1 MKKEHQIKESIPL
14 LPLRDMVVFPYMV
27 MPLLVG
33 REKSINA
40 VEEANKKDKTILL
53 CAQRSVKVE
62 DPSVDDIYQVG
73 TVGQIIQ
80 SLKLPDGSYK
90 LLVEG
95 LFRAKIKKPLP
106 NKEYLNVE
114 IENVSS
120 EIEKTIEVEAMMRSL
135 VNQFEEYVKLNQRV
149 PTEAY
154 ATIANI
160 ADADQVADQIASYLT
175 LRVSERQAI
184 LEVIDP
190 LERIKRLTEVLNSEI
205 GILQIEKKISSN
217 VRKQIEKAQKEYFL
231 QEQLKAI
238 EKELGQ
244 KDDPKNELDDLKEK
258 IKQAKMPKE
267 AQEVVLREVEKLSR
281 MYPSSPEATVSRN
294 YIDWLVAL
302 PWSVKTDDNL
312 DINNAE
318 KILNEDHYGLEKPK
332 ERILEYLAVRKL
344 VKSMKGQ
351 ILCFVGPPGV
361 GKTSLAKSV
370 ARALGRNFI
379 RISLGGMRDE
389 AEIRG
394 HRRTYIGSLPGRIIQ
409 SIRKAK
415 SRNPVFL
422 LDEVDKMSMDFR
434 GDPAAALLEVLDP
447 EQNSTFSDHYL
458 EVEFDLSDVMFI
470 TTANFQDNIP
480 LPLQDRMEII
490 RLPGYTEYEKLKIA
504 RGFLIPKQLKAN
516 GLKEEDIK
524 FTQEAIL
531 RIIRRYTR
539 EAGVRNLER
548 EIARV
553 YRRIAKEVVT
563 KEKDLKIRLTGVR
576 VEKYLGPVQFTE
588 PKKEEKSEVGVATG
602 LAWTEA
608 GGDIISI
615 ESTLM
620 KGKGKLTL
628 TGKLGEV
635 MQESAQAALSYIR
648 SRAREFGIDDDFYR
662 KMDIHIHIPEG
673 AIPKDGPSAGITM
686 ATALISSL
694 TKRPVKKDVA
704 MTGEITLRGK
714 VLPIGGLKSKI
725 LAAHMVGIK
734 TVIMPKENEKDLVE
748 IPKNILKDIKIIPVE
763 NMDQV
768 LEISLEKKRA
778 KTAESSQ
785 NTNLKRMFRP
795 TIYQRLPIQT

>member
-1 MKKEHQIKESIPL
+1 MKKENQPKDSLPL
-14 LPLRDMVVFPYMV
+14 LPLRDMVVFPFMTV
-27 MPLLVG
+27 PLVVG
-33 REKSINA
+33 REKSIAA
-40 VEEANKKDKTILL
+40 VEESLSKDKTILL
-53 CAQRSVKVE
+53 CAQKSVKVE
-62 DPSVDDIYQVG
+62 EPSSDDIYAIG
-73 TVGQIIQ
+73 TVGQIVQ
-80 SLKLPDGSYK
+80 SVKLPDGSYK

-95 LFRAKIKKPLP
+95 LYRAKVVKLSPAKG
-106 NKEYLNVE
+106 YLNAGIEE
-114 IENVSS
+114 IPSAA
-120 EIEKTIEVEAMMRSL
+120 EKTMEVEALVRSL

-160 ADADQVADQIASYLT
+160 ADPDQLADTAASYLT
-175 LRVSERQAI
+175 MRVAEKQAI
-184 LEVIDP
+184 LEILNPVD
-190 LERIKRLTEVLNSEI
+190 RIKKLTEVLNSEI

-244 KDDPKNELDDLKEK
+244 KDDYKNELDELKDK
-258 IKQAKMPKE
+258 VKQAKMPKE
-267 AQEVVLREVEKLSR
+267 AQETALREVEKLSR

-294 YIDWLVAL
+294 YIDWLVAI
-302 PWSVKTDDNL
+302 PWSARTEDNL
-312 DINNAE
+312 DIKNAE
-318 KILNEDHYGLEKPK
+318 KILAEDHYGLEKPK

-370 ARALGRNFI
+370 ARALGRNFV
-379 RISLGGMRDE
+379 RVSLGGVRDE

-415 SRNPVFL
+415 SKNPVFL
-422 LDEVDKMSMDFR
+422 LDEVDKMSTDFR
-434 GDPAAALLEVLDP
+434 GDPASALLEVLDP

-480 LPLQDRMEII
+480 IPLQDRMEII
-490 RLPGYTEYEKLKIA
+490 KIPGYTEYEKVKIA
-504 RGFLIPKQLKAN
+504 QGFLIPKQVKAN
-516 GLKEEDIK
+516 GLKAEDIK
-524 FTQEAIL
+524 FTPDGIL
-531 RIIRRYTR
+531 RMIRRYTR

-553 YRRIAKEVVT
+553 CRRIAKEVVK
-563 KEKDLKIRLTGVR
+563 KEKDLKIRLTPNR
-576 VEKYLGPVQFTE
+576 IEKYLGPVQFTE
-588 PKKEEKSEVGVATG
+588 PKKEEKNEVGVATG

-635 MQESAQAALSYIR
+635 MQESAQAGLSYIR
-648 SRAREFGIDDDFYR
+648 SRARELGISDDFYK

-694 TKRPVKKDVA
+694 TRCPVKKDVA

-714 VLPIGGLKSKI
+714 VLPIGGLKSKM

-734 TVIMPKENEKDLVE
+734 TVIIPKENEKDLIE
-748 IPKNILKDIKIIPVE
+748 IPKNILKDLKVIPVE

-768 LEISLEKKRA
+768 LEIALDKKCRKA
-778 KTAESSQ
+778 AV
-785 NTNLKRMFRP
+785 
-795 TIYQRLPIQT
+795 YQHLSIQT

>member
-1 MKKEHQIKESIPL
+1 
-14 LPLRDMVVFPYMV
+14 MVVFPFMTV
-27 MPLLVG
+27 PLVVG
-33 REKSINA
+33 REKSIAA
-40 VEEANKKDKTILL
+40 VEESLTKDKTILL
-53 CAQRSVKVE
+53 CAQKSVKVE
-62 DPSVDDIYQVG
+62 EPSADDIYPIG

-80 SLKLPDGSYK
+80 SVKLPDGSYK

-95 LFRAKIKKPLP
+95 LYRARVIKLYALKG
-106 NKEYLNVE
+106 YLNAD
-114 IENVSS
+114 IENVPVPA
-120 EIEKTIEVEAMMRSL
+120 EKTIEVEAMVRSM

-160 ADADQVADQIASYLT
+160 ADPDQMADTAASYLT
-175 LRVSERQAI
+175 MRVAEKQAI
-184 LEVIDP
+184 LEILDP
-190 LERIKRLTEVLNSEI
+190 VDRIKKLTEVLNSEI

-244 KDDPKNELDDLKEK
+244 KDDYKNELDELKDK
-258 IKQAKMPKE
+258 VKQAKMPKD
-267 AQEVVLREVEKLSR
+267 AQEVAMREVEKLSR

-294 YIDWLVAL
+294 YIDWLVAI
-302 PWSVKTDDNL
+302 PWSARTEDNL
-312 DINNAE
+312 DIKNAE
-318 KILNEDHYGLEKPK
+318 KILAEDHYGLEKPK

-370 ARALGRNFI
+370 ARALGRNFV
-379 RISLGGMRDE
+379 RVSLGGVRDE

-394 HRRTYIGSLPGRIIQ
+394 HRRTYIGSLPGRVIQ

-415 SRNPVFL
+415 SKNPVFL
-422 LDEVDKMSMDFR
+422 LDEVDKMSTDFR
-434 GDPAAALLEVLDP
+434 GDPASALLEVLDP

-480 LPLQDRMEII
+480 FPLQDRMEMIKI
-490 RLPGYTEYEKLKIA
+490 PGYTEYEKAKIA
-504 RGFLIPKQLKAN
+504 QGFLIPKQIKAN
-516 GLKEEDIK
+516 GLKVEDIK
-524 FTQEAIL
+524 FTQDGIL
-531 RIIRRYTR
+531 KMIRRYTR

-553 YRRIAKEVVT
+553 CRRIAKEVVE
-563 KEKDLKIRLTGVR
+563 KERDLKIRLTGSR
-576 VEKYLGPVQFTE
+576 IEKYLGPMQFTE
-588 PKKEEKSEVGVATG
+588 PKKEEKNEVGVATG

-635 MQESAQAALSYIR
+635 MRESAQAGFSYIR
-648 SRAREFGIDDDFYR
+648 SRAKELGISDDFYR
-662 KMDIHIHIPEG
+662 KTDIHIHIPEG

-686 ATALISSL
+686 ATALVSSL
-694 TKRPVKKDVA
+694 TKTPVKKDVA
-704 MTGEITLRGK
+704 MTGEITLRGR

-734 TVIMPKENEKDLVE
+734 TVIIPKDNEKDLIE
-748 IPKNILKDIKIIPVE
+748 IPKNILKDLKVVTVE

-768 LEISLEKKRA
+768 LDIALEKKRGRA
-778 KTAESSQ
+778 PKAAP
-785 NTNLKRMFRP
+785 KKIFRP

>member
-1 MKKEHQIKESIPL
+1 MRSKENQAGNSLPL
-14 LPLRDMVVFPYMV
+14 LPLRDLVVFPHMV
-27 MPLLVG
+27 VPLLVG
-33 REKSINA
+33 RQKSIRA
-40 VEEANKKDKTILL
+40 LEEADKKDKAILL
-53 CAQRSVKVE
+53 CAQRAVKVE
-62 DPSVDDIYQVG
+62 EPNPDDIYNVG
-73 TVGQIIQ
+73 TVAQIIQ

-95 LFRAKIKKPLP
+95 LYRVRIKRFLP
-106 NKEYLNVE
+106 NKEFLRVEVEYISADVERTVE
-114 IENVSS
+114 IE
-120 EIEKTIEVEAMMRSL
+120 ALMRSL
-135 VNQFEEYVKLNQRV
+135 INQFEEYAKLNPRV
-149 PTEAY
+149 PTDAF

-160 ADADQVADQIASYLT
+160 DNPDQIADTVASYLT
-175 LRVSERQAI
+175 LRVSERQSI
-184 LEVIDP
+184 LEIVNPID
-190 LERIKRLTEVLNSEI
+190 RIKRLTEVLNSEI
-205 GILQIEKKISSN
+205 GILQVEKKIASS

-244 KDDPKNELDDLKEK
+244 KDEHKSEIDELKDK
-258 IKQAKMPKE
+258 IKQAKMAKE
-267 AQEVVLREVEKLSR
+267 AQEVALRELEKLAR

-294 YIDWLVAL
+294 YIDWLIAL
-302 PWSVKTDDNL
+302 PWSVKTEDKL
-312 DINNAE
+312 DIKNAE
-318 KILNEDHYGLEKPK
+318 RILNEDHYGLGKPK

-361 GKTSLAKSV
+361 GKTSLAKSI
-370 ARALGRNFI
+370 ARALGRHFV
-379 RISLGGMRDE
+379 RVSLGGVRDE

-415 SRNPVFL
+415 SKNPVFL
-422 LDEVDKMSMDFR
+422 MDEVDKMAMDFR

-490 RLPGYTEYEKLKIA
+490 KLPGYTEYEKLKIA
-504 RGFLIPKQLKAN
+504 CGFLIPKQIKAN
-516 GLKEEDIK
+516 GLKDERISFSD
-524 FTQEAIL
+524 EAIL
-531 RIIRRYTR
+531 KIIRRYTR

-548 EIARV
+548 EIARAC
-553 YRRIAKEVVT
+553 RRIAKEVV
-563 KEKDLKIRLTGVR
+563 EKGKDFKLRLTAANIQR
-576 VEKYLGPVQFTE
+576 YLGPLQFNE
-588 PKKEEKSEVGVATG
+588 PKIEEENEIGVATG

-608 GGDIISI
+608 GGDIIAI

-635 MQESAQAALSYIR
+635 MQESAQAALSFIR
-648 SRAREFGIDDDFYR
+648 SRAAELGINDDFY
-662 KMDIHIHIPEG
+662 KKVDIHIHVPEG
-673 AIPKDGPSAGITM
+673 AIPKDGPSAGIAI

-694 TKRPVKKDVA
+694 TKSPVKKDVA

-725 LAAHMVGIK
+725 LAAHRVGIK
-734 TVIMPKENEKDLVE
+734 TVIIPKENEKDLTE
-748 IPKNILKDIKIIPVE
+748 IPKNILREIKIVMVE
-763 NMDQV
+763 NMDKV
-768 LEISLEKKRA
+768 LDIALEKMSKM
-778 KTAESSQ
+778 KS
-785 NTNLKRMFRP
+785 NLERKKAYKP
-795 TIYQRLPIQT
+795 TSYSRIPIQS

>member
-1 MKKEHQIKESIPL
+1 
-14 LPLRDMVVFPYMV
+14 MVVFPFMTV
-27 MPLLVG
+27 PLVVG
-33 REKSINA
+33 REKSIAA
-40 VEEANKKDKTILL
+40 VEESLSKDKTILL
-53 CAQRSVKVE
+53 CAQKSVKVE
-62 DPSVDDIYQVG
+62 EPSADDIYSIG

-80 SLKLPDGSYK
+80 SVKLPDGSYK

-95 LFRAKIKKPLP
+95 LYRARVIKLYAL
-106 NKEYLNVE
+106 EGYLNAD
-114 IENVSS
+114 IENVPVPA
-120 EIEKTIEVEAMMRSL
+120 EKTIEVEAMVRSM

-160 ADADQVADQIASYLT
+160 ADPDQMADTAASYLT
-175 LRVSERQAI
+175 MRVAEKQAI
-184 LEVIDP
+184 LEILDP
-190 LERIKRLTEVLNSEI
+190 VDRIKKLTEVLNSEI

-244 KDDPKNELDDLKEK
+244 KDDYKNELDELKDK
-258 IKQAKMPKE
+258 VKQAKMPKD
-267 AQEVVLREVEKLSR
+267 AQEVAMREVEKLSR

-294 YIDWLVAL
+294 YIDWLVAI
-302 PWSVKTDDNL
+302 PWSVKTEDNL
-312 DINNAE
+312 DIKNAE
-318 KILNEDHYGLEKPK
+318 KILAEDHYGLDKPK

-370 ARALGRNFI
+370 ARTLGRNFV
-379 RISLGGMRDE
+379 RVSLGGVRDE

-394 HRRTYIGSLPGRIIQ
+394 HRRTYIGSMPGRIIQ

-415 SRNPVFL
+415 SKNPVFL
-422 LDEVDKMSMDFR
+422 LDEVDKMSTDFR
-434 GDPAAALLEVLDP
+434 GDPASALLEVLDP

-458 EVEFDLSDVMFI
+458 EVDFDLSDVMFI

-480 LPLQDRMEII
+480 FPLQDRMEMIKI
-490 RLPGYTEYEKLKIA
+490 PGYTEYEKVKIA
-504 RGFLIPKQLKAN
+504 QGFLVPKQIKAN
-516 GLKEEDIK
+516 GLKIEDIK
-524 FTQEAIL
+524 FTPDGIL
-531 RIIRRYTR
+531 RMIRRYTR

-553 YRRIAKEVVT
+553 CRRIAKEVVK
-563 KEKDLKIRLTGVR
+563 KEKDLKIRLTGSR
-576 VEKYLGPVQFTE
+576 IEKYLGPMQFTE
-588 PKKEEKSEVGVATG
+588 PKKEEKNEVGVATG

-635 MQESAQAALSYIR
+635 MRESAQAGFSYIR
-648 SRAREFGIDDDFYR
+648 SRAKELGISDDFYR
-662 KMDIHIHIPEG
+662 KTDIHIHIPEG

-686 ATALISSL
+686 ATALVSSL
-694 TKRPVKKDVA
+694 TKTPVKKDVA

-734 TVIMPKENEKDLVE
+734 TVIIPKDNEKDLIE
-748 IPKNILKDIKIIPVE
+748 IPKNILKDLKVVTVE

-768 LEISLEKKRA
+768 LDIALEKKRSRA
-778 KTAESSQ
+778 PKAAP
-785 NTNLKRMFRP
+785 KKIFRP

>member
-1 MKKEHQIKESIPL
+1 MQKKEQSQKDYLPL
-14 LPLRDMVVFPYMV
+14 LPLRDMVIFPYMV

-33 REKSINA
+33 RQKSIA
-40 VEEANKKDKTILL
+40 ALEEADAKDKTIFL
-53 CAQRSVKVE
+53 CAQRFVKTE
-62 DPSVDDIYQVG
+62 DPSPDDIYQTG
-73 TVGQIIQ
+73 TVGRILQ

-95 LFRAKIKKPLP
+95 LYRANIKNFLP
-106 NKEYLNVE
+106 NKEYLSVE
-114 IENVSS
+114 IEQVSTDT
-120 EIEKTIEVEAMMRSL
+120 EKTMEVEALMRSL

-149 PTEAY
+149 PTEAF
-154 ATIANI
+154 ATTANI
-160 ADADQVADQIASYLT
+160 DNPDQLADTVASYLS
-175 LRVSERQAI
+175 LRISERQAI
-184 LEVIDP
+184 LEVINP
-190 LERIKRLTEVLNSEI
+190 VERIKRLTEVLNSEI

-217 VRKQIEKAQKEYFL
+217 VRKQIEKSQKEYFL

-244 KDDPKNELDDLKEK
+244 KDEHKNEMEDLKEK
-258 IKQAKMPKE
+258 VKAAKMTKE
-267 AQEVVLREVEKLSR
+267 AQETALREIEKLSR
-281 MYPSSPEATVSRN
+281 MYPNSPEATVSRN

-312 DINNAE
+312 DIKNAG
-318 KILNEDHYGLEKPK
+318 KILNDDHYGLEKPK
-332 ERILEYLAVRKL
+332 ERILEYLAVLKL

-370 ARALGRNFI
+370 ARALGRSFI
-379 RISLGGMRDE
+379 RVSLGGVRDE

-394 HRRTYIGSLPGRIIQ
+394 HRRTYIGSLPGRVIQ

-422 LDEVDKMSMDFR
+422 LDEVDKMAADFR

-480 LPLQDRMEII
+480 APLQDRMEII
-490 RLPGYTEYEKLKIA
+490 RLPGYTEHEKLKIA
-504 RGFLIPKQLKAN
+504 QGFLIPKQIKAN
-516 GLKEEDIK
+516 GLKLEDTS
-524 FTQEAIL
+524 FSAEGIL
-531 RIIRRYTR
+531 KVISRYTR

-553 YRRIAKEVVT
+553 CRKIAKKVVE
-563 KEKDLKIRLTGVR
+563 KEHGLKVKLTAVS
-576 VEKYLGPVQFTE
+576 VQKYLGPPHFSE
-588 PKKEEKSEVGVATG
+588 PKIEEENEVGVATG

-648 SRAREFGIDDDFYR
+648 TRAKEFGIDDDFYK

-694 TKRPVKKDVA
+694 TKLPVKKDVA

-714 VLPIGGLKSKI
+714 VLEIGGLKSKI
-725 LAAHMVGIK
+725 LAAHRVGIK
-734 TVIMPKENEKDLVE
+734 TVIIPKENYKDLSE
-748 IPKNILKDIKIIPVE
+748 IPKNILRELKVVTVE
-763 NMDQV
+763 NMDEV
-768 LEISLEKKRA
+768 LKIALENKSGKRPKAEPKK
-778 KTAESSQ
+778 
-785 NTNLKRMFRP
+785 FYRP
-795 TIYQRLPIQT
+795 TIYQRIPIQT

>member
-1 MKKEHQIKESIPL
+1 M
-14 LPLRDMVVFPYMV
+14 
-27 MPLLVG
+27 
-33 REKSINA
+33 
-40 VEEANKKDKTILL
+40 
-53 CAQRSVKVE
+53 
-62 DPSVDDIYQVG
+62 G

-80 SLKLPDGSYK
+80 SVKLPDGSYK

-95 LFRAKIKKPLP
+95 LYRAKIKKLLP
-106 NKEYLNVE
+106 TKEYLNAEVE
-114 IENVSS
+114 YASAAV
-120 EIEKTIEVEAMMRSL
+120 EKTMEVEAMMRSL

-149 PTEAY
+149 PTEAF

-160 ADADQVADQIASYLT
+160 ADPDQMADTVASYLT
-175 LRVSERQAI
+175 MRVAERQAI
-184 LEVIDP
+184 LEIIDP
-190 LERIKRLTEVLNSEI
+190 VERIKKLTEVLNSEI

-244 KDDPKNELDDLKEK
+244 KDDYKNELDDLKEK

-267 AQEVVLREVEKLSR
+267 AQEVALRELEKLSR
-281 MYPSSPEATVSRN
+281 TYPSSPEATVSRN
-294 YIDWLVAL
+294 YIDWLVVL
-302 PWSVKTDDNL
+302 PWSVKTEDNL
-312 DINNAE
+312 DIKNAE
-318 KILNEDHYGLEKPK
+318 KILNDDHYGLEKPK
-332 ERILEYLAVRKL
+332 ERILEYLAVLKL

-361 GKTSLAKSV
+361 GKTSLAKSI
-370 ARALGRNFI
+370 ARALGRNFV

-415 SRNPVFL
+415 SKNPVFL
-422 LDEVDKMSMDFR
+422 LDEVDKMSTDFR

-480 LPLQDRMEII
+480 FPLQDRMEII
-490 RLPGYTEYEKLKIA
+490 KISGYTEYDKVKIA
-504 RGFLIPKQLKAN
+504 QGFLVPKQIKAN
-516 GLKEEDIK
+516 GLKEENIK
-524 FTQEAIL
+524 FTQDAIL

-553 YRRIAKEVVT
+553 CRRIAKEVVK
-563 KEKDLKIRLTGVR
+563 KEKDLKIRLTGKR

-588 PKKEEKSEVGVATG
+588 PKKEEKNEVGVSTG

-620 KGKGKLTL
+620 TGKGKLTL

-648 SRAREFGIDDDFYR
+648 SRAKEFGIDDSFYK

-686 ATALISSL
+686 ATALVSSL

-734 TVIMPKENEKDLVE
+734 TVIIPKENEKDLIE

-763 NMDQV
+763 YMDQV
-768 LEISLEKKRA
+768 LDIALEKKRRKA
-778 KTAESSQ
+778 PAPRPKKISP
-785 NTNLKRMFRP
+785 RP
-795 TIYQRLPIQT
+795 TVYQRLPIQT

>member
-1 MKKEHQIKESIPL
+1 MKKENQSKDSLPL
-14 LPLRDMVVFPYMV
+14 LPLRDMVVFPFMTV
-27 MPLLVG
+27 PLVVG
-33 REKSINA
+33 REKSIAA
-40 VEEANKKDKTILL
+40 VEESLSKDKTILL
-53 CAQRSVKVE
+53 CAQKSVKVE
-62 DPSVDDIYQVG
+62 EPSADDIYSIG

-80 SLKLPDGSYK
+80 SVKLPDGSYK

-95 LFRAKIKKPLP
+95 LYRARVIKLYAL
-106 NKEYLNVE
+106 EGYLNAD
-114 IENVSS
+114 IENVPVPA
-120 EIEKTIEVEAMMRSL
+120 EKTIEVEAMVRSM

-160 ADADQVADQIASYLT
+160 ADPDQMADTAASYLT
-175 LRVSERQAI
+175 MRVAEKQAI
-184 LEVIDP
+184 LEILDP
-190 LERIKRLTEVLNSEI
+190 VDRIKKLTEVLNSEI

-244 KDDPKNELDDLKEK
+244 KDDYKNELDELKDK
-258 IKQAKMPKE
+258 VKQAKMPKD
-267 AQEVVLREVEKLSR
+267 AQEVAMREVEKLSR

-294 YIDWLVAL
+294 YIDWLVAI
-302 PWSVKTDDNL
+302 PWSVKTEDNL
-312 DINNAE
+312 DIKNAE
-318 KILNEDHYGLEKPK
+318 KILAEDHYGLDKPK

-370 ARALGRNFI
+370 ARTLGRNFV
-379 RISLGGMRDE
+379 RVSLGGVRDE

-394 HRRTYIGSLPGRIIQ
+394 HRRTYIGSMPGRIIQ

-415 SRNPVFL
+415 SKNPVFL
-422 LDEVDKMSMDFR
+422 LDEVDKMSTDFR
-434 GDPAAALLEVLDP
+434 GDPASALLEVLDP

-458 EVEFDLSDVMFI
+458 EVDFDLSDVMFI

-480 LPLQDRMEII
+480 FPLQDRMEMIKI
-490 RLPGYTEYEKLKIA
+490 PGYTEYEKVKIA
-504 RGFLIPKQLKAN
+504 QGFLVPKQIKAN
-516 GLKEEDIK
+516 GLKIEDIK
-524 FTQEAIL
+524 FTPDGIL
-531 RIIRRYTR
+531 RMIRRYTR

-553 YRRIAKEVVT
+553 CRRIAKEVVK
-563 KEKDLKIRLTGVR
+563 KEKDLKIRLTGSR
-576 VEKYLGPVQFTE
+576 IEKYLGPMQFTE
-588 PKKEEKSEVGVATG
+588 PKKEEKNEVGVATG

-635 MQESAQAALSYIR
+635 MRESAQAGFSYIR
-648 SRAREFGIDDDFYR
+648 SRAKELGISDDFYR
-662 KMDIHIHIPEG
+662 KTDIHIHIPEG

-686 ATALISSL
+686 ATALVSSL
-694 TKRPVKKDVA
+694 TKTPVKKDVA

-734 TVIMPKENEKDLVE
+734 TVIIPKDNEKDLIE
-748 IPKNILKDIKIIPVE
+748 IPKNILKDLKVVTVE

-768 LEISLEKKRA
+768 LDIALEKKRSRA
-778 KTAESSQ
+778 PKAAP
-785 NTNLKRMFRP
+785 KKIFRP

>member
-1 MKKEHQIKESIPL
+1 MKKENQSKDSLPL
-14 LPLRDMVVFPYMV
+14 LPLRDMVVFPFMTV
-27 MPLLVG
+27 PLVVG
-33 REKSINA
+33 REKSIAA
-40 VEEANKKDKTILL
+40 VEESLTKDKTILL
-53 CAQRSVKVE
+53 CAQKSVKVE
-62 DPSVDDIYQVG
+62 EPSADDIYPIG

-80 SLKLPDGSYK
+80 SVKLPDGSYK

-95 LFRAKIKKPLP
+95 LYRARVIKLYALKG
-106 NKEYLNVE
+106 YLNAD
-114 IENVSS
+114 IENVPVPA
-120 EIEKTIEVEAMMRSL
+120 EKTIEVEAMVRSM

-160 ADADQVADQIASYLT
+160 ADPDQMADTAASYLT
-175 LRVSERQAI
+175 MRVAEKQAI
-184 LEVIDP
+184 LEILDP
-190 LERIKRLTEVLNSEI
+190 VDRIKKLTEVLNSEI

-244 KDDPKNELDDLKEK
+244 KDDYKNELDELKDK
-258 IKQAKMPKE
+258 VKQAKMPKD
-267 AQEVVLREVEKLSR
+267 AQEVAMREVEKLSR

-294 YIDWLVAL
+294 YIDWLVAI
-302 PWSVKTDDNL
+302 PWSARTEDNL
-312 DINNAE
+312 DIKNAE
-318 KILNEDHYGLEKPK
+318 KILAEDHYGLEKPK

-370 ARALGRNFI
+370 ARALGRNFV
-379 RISLGGMRDE
+379 RVSLGGVRDE

-394 HRRTYIGSLPGRIIQ
+394 HRRTYIGSLPGRVIQ

-415 SRNPVFL
+415 SKNPVFL
-422 LDEVDKMSMDFR
+422 LDEVDKMSTDFR
-434 GDPAAALLEVLDP
+434 GDPASALLEVLDP

-480 LPLQDRMEII
+480 FPLQDRMEMIKI
-490 RLPGYTEYEKLKIA
+490 PGYTEYEKAKIA
-504 RGFLIPKQLKAN
+504 QGFLIPKQIKAN
-516 GLKEEDIK
+516 GLKVEDIK
-524 FTQEAIL
+524 FTQDGIL
-531 RIIRRYTR
+531 KMIRRYTR

-553 YRRIAKEVVT
+553 CRRIAKEVVE
-563 KEKDLKIRLTGVR
+563 KERDLKIRLTGSR
-576 VEKYLGPVQFTE
+576 IEKYLGPMQFTE
-588 PKKEEKSEVGVATG
+588 PKKEEKNEVGVATG

-635 MQESAQAALSYIR
+635 MRESAQAGFSYIR
-648 SRAREFGIDDDFYR
+648 SRAKELGISDDFYR
-662 KMDIHIHIPEG
+662 KTDIHIHIPEG

-686 ATALISSL
+686 ATALVSSL
-694 TKRPVKKDVA
+694 TKTPVKKDVA
-704 MTGEITLRGK
+704 MTGEITLRGR

-734 TVIMPKENEKDLVE
+734 TVIIPKDNEKDLIE
-748 IPKNILKDIKIIPVE
+748 IPKNILKDLKVVTVE

-768 LEISLEKKRA
+768 LDIALEKKRGRA
-778 KTAESSQ
+778 PKAAP
-785 NTNLKRMFRP
+785 KKIFRP

>member
-1 MKKEHQIKESIPL
+1 MKKENQSKDSLPL
-14 LPLRDMVVFPYMV
+14 LPLRDMVVFPFMTV
-27 MPLLVG
+27 PLVVG
-33 REKSINA
+33 REKSIAA
-40 VEEANKKDKTILL
+40 VEESLSKDKTILL
-53 CAQRSVKVE
+53 CAQKSVKVE
-62 DPSVDDIYQVG
+62 EPSSDDIYSIG
-73 TVGQIIQ
+73 TVGQVIQ
-80 SLKLPDGSYK
+80 SVKLPDGSYK

-95 LFRAKIKKPLP
+95 LYRAKVVKLSPVKG
-106 NKEYLNVE
+106 YLDAE
-114 IENVSS
+114 IE
-120 EIEKTIEVEAMMRSL
+120 EIPSAAEKTMEVEALVRSL

-160 ADADQVADQIASYLT
+160 ADPDQLADTAASYLT
-175 LRVSERQAI
+175 MRVAEKQAI
-184 LEVIDP
+184 LEILNPVD
-190 LERIKRLTEVLNSEI
+190 RIKKLTEVLNSEI

-244 KDDPKNELDDLKEK
+244 KDDYKNELDELKDK
-258 IKQAKMPKE
+258 VKQAKMPKE
-267 AQEVVLREVEKLSR
+267 AQETALREVEKLSR

-294 YIDWLVAL
+294 YIDWLVAI
-302 PWSVKTDDNL
+302 PWSARTEDNL
-312 DINNAE
+312 DIKNAE
-318 KILNEDHYGLEKPK
+318 KILAEDHYGLEKPK

-370 ARALGRNFI
+370 ARALGRNFV
-379 RISLGGMRDE
+379 RVSLGGVRDE

-434 GDPAAALLEVLDP
+434 GDPASALLEVLDP

-458 EVEFDLSDVMFI
+458 EVDFDLSDVMFI

-480 LPLQDRMEII
+480 IPLQDRMEII
-490 RLPGYTEYEKLKIA
+490 KIPGYTEYEKVKIA
-504 RGFLIPKQLKAN
+504 QGFLIPKQIKAN
-516 GLKEEDIK
+516 GLKAEDIK
-524 FTQEAIL
+524 FTPDGIL
-531 RIIRRYTR
+531 RMIRRYTR

-553 YRRIAKEVVT
+553 CRRIAKEVVK
-563 KEKDLKIRLTGVR
+563 KEKDLKIRLTPNR
-576 VEKYLGPVQFTE
+576 IEKYLGPVQFTE
-588 PKKEEKSEVGVATG
+588 PKKEEKNEVGVATG

-635 MQESAQAALSYIR
+635 MQESAQAGLSYIR
-648 SRAREFGIDDDFYR
+648 SRARELGISDDFYK

-694 TKRPVKKDVA
+694 TRCPVKKDVA

-714 VLPIGGLKSKI
+714 VLPIGGLKSKM

-734 TVIMPKENEKDLVE
+734 TVIIPKENEKDLIE
-748 IPKNILKDIKIIPVE
+748 IPKNVLKDLKVIPVE

-768 LEISLEKKRA
+768 LEIALDKKCRKA
-778 KTAESSQ
+778 AV
-785 NTNLKRMFRP
+785 
-795 TIYQRLPIQT
+795 YQHLSIQT

>member
-1 MKKEHQIKESIPL
+1 MKKENQSKDSLPL
-14 LPLRDMVVFPYMV
+14 LPLRDMVVFPFMTV
-27 MPLLVG
+27 PLVVG
-33 REKSINA
+33 REKSIAA
-40 VEEANKKDKTILL
+40 VEESLSKDKTILL
-53 CAQRSVKVE
+53 CAQKSVKVE
-62 DPSVDDIYQVG
+62 EPSSDDIYSIG
-73 TVGQIIQ
+73 TVGQVIQ
-80 SLKLPDGSYK
+80 SVKLPDGSYK

-95 LFRAKIKKPLP
+95 LYRAKVVKLSPVKG
-106 NKEYLNVE
+106 YLDAE
-114 IENVSS
+114 IE
-120 EIEKTIEVEAMMRSL
+120 EIPSAAEKTMEVEALVRSL

-160 ADADQVADQIASYLT
+160 ADPDQLADTAASYLT
-175 LRVSERQAI
+175 MRVAEKQAI
-184 LEVIDP
+184 LEILNPVD
-190 LERIKRLTEVLNSEI
+190 RIKKLTEVLNSEI

-244 KDDPKNELDDLKEK
+244 KDDYKNELDELKDK
-258 IKQAKMPKE
+258 VKQAKMPKE
-267 AQEVVLREVEKLSR
+267 AQETALREVEKLSR

-294 YIDWLVAL
+294 YIDWLVAI
-302 PWSVKTDDNL
+302 PWSARTEDNL
-312 DINNAE
+312 DIKNAE
-318 KILNEDHYGLEKPK
+318 KILAEDHYGLEKPK

-370 ARALGRNFI
+370 ARALGRNFV
-379 RISLGGMRDE
+379 RVSLGGVRDE

-415 SRNPVFL
+415 SKNPVFL

-434 GDPAAALLEVLDP
+434 GDPASALLEVLDP

-458 EVEFDLSDVMFI
+458 EVDFDLSDVMFI

-480 LPLQDRMEII
+480 VPLQDRMEII
-490 RLPGYTEYEKLKIA
+490 KIPGYTEYEKVKIA
-504 RGFLIPKQLKAN
+504 QGFLIPKQIKAN
-516 GLKEEDIK
+516 GLKAEDIK
-524 FTQEAIL
+524 FTPDGIL
-531 RIIRRYTR
+531 RMIRRYTR

-553 YRRIAKEVVT
+553 CRRIAKEVVK
-563 KEKDLKIRLTGVR
+563 KEKDLKIRLTPNR
-576 VEKYLGPVQFTE
+576 IEKYLGPVQFTE
-588 PKKEEKSEVGVATG
+588 PKKEEKNEVGVATG

-635 MQESAQAALSYIR
+635 MQESAQAGLSYIR
-648 SRAREFGIDDDFYR
+648 SRARELGISDDFYR

-694 TKRPVKKDVA
+694 TKLPVKKDVA

-714 VLPIGGLKSKI
+714 VLPIGGLKSKM

-734 TVIMPKENEKDLVE
+734 TVIIPKENEKDLTE
-748 IPKNILKDIKIIPVE
+748 IPKNILKDLKVIPVE

-768 LEISLEKKRA
+768 LDIALEKKRNKA
-778 KTAESSQ
+778 PKASP
-785 NTNLKRMFRP
+785 KKVFRP
-795 TIYQRLPIQT
+795 TIYQRFPIQT

>member
-1 MKKEHQIKESIPL
+1 MKKENQSKDSLPL
-14 LPLRDMVVFPYMV
+14 LPLRDMVVFPFMV
-27 MPLLVG
+27 VPLVVG
-33 REKSINA
+33 REKSMAA
-40 VEEANKKDKTILL
+40 VEEALTKDKTILL
-53 CAQRSVKVE
+53 CAQKSVKVE
-62 DPSVDDIYQVG
+62 EPSADDIYAVG
-73 TVGQIIQ
+73 TVGQIVQ
-80 SLKLPDGSYK
+80 SVKLPDGSFK

-95 LFRAKIKKPLP
+95 LYRARIKKLLLL
-106 NKEYLNVE
+106 KGYLNAD
-114 IENVSS
+114 IENMPVSS
-120 EIEKTIEVEAMMRSL
+120 EKTMEIEAMVRSL

-160 ADADQVADQIASYLT
+160 ADPDQLADTAASYLT
-175 LRVSERQAI
+175 MRVAEKQALLEI
-184 LEVIDP
+184 LDP
-190 LERIKRLTEVLNSEI
+190 VERIKKLTEVLNSEI

-217 VRKQIEKAQKEYFL
+217 VRKQIEKSQKEYFL

-244 KDDPKNELDDLKEK
+244 KDDYKHELDELKDK
-258 IKQAKMPKE
+258 VKQAKMPKE
-267 AQEVVLREVEKLSR
+267 VQETALREVEKLSR

-294 YIDWLVAL
+294 YIDWLIAM
-302 PWSVKTDDNL
+302 PWSVKTEDNL
-312 DINNAE
+312 DIKNSE
-318 KILNEDHYGLEKPK
+318 KILNEDHYGLDKPK

-361 GKTSLAKSV
+361 GKTSLAKSI
-370 ARALGRNFI
+370 ARALGRGFI
-379 RISLGGMRDE
+379 RVSLGGVRDE

-394 HRRTYIGSLPGRIIQ
+394 HRRTYIGSMPGRIIQ

-415 SRNPVFL
+415 SKNPVFL

-434 GDPAAALLEVLDP
+434 GDPASALLEVLDP
-447 EQNSTFSDHYL
+447 EQNSAFSDHYL

-480 LPLQDRMEII
+480 IPLQDRMEII
-490 RLPGYTEYEKLKIA
+490 KIPGYTEHEKVKIA
-504 RGFLIPKQLKAN
+504 QGFLVPKQLKAN
-516 GLKEEDIK
+516 GLKDEYIK
-524 FTQEAIL
+524 FTQEGLL

-553 YRRIAKEVVT
+553 CRRIAKEVV
-563 KEKDLKIRLTGVR
+563 KKDKDLKIRLTAVR
-576 VEKYLGPVQFTE
+576 VEKYLGPMQFTE
-588 PKKEEKSEVGVATG
+588 PKKEEKNEIGVATG
-602 LAWTEA
+602 LAWTEV

-635 MQESAQAALSYIR
+635 MRESAQAGLSYIR
-648 SRAREFGIDDDFYR
+648 SRAKELGIQPDFYR

-673 AIPKDGPSAGITM
+673 AVPKDGPSAGITM
-686 ATALISSL
+686 ATALVSSL
-694 TKRPVKKDVA
+694 TKLPVKKDVA

-734 TVIMPKENEKDLVE
+734 TVIIPKDNEKDLAE
-748 IPKNILKDIKIIPVE
+748 IP
-763 NMDQV
+763 
-768 LEISLEKKRA
+768 
-778 KTAESSQ
+778 
-785 NTNLKRMFRP
+785 
-795 TIYQRLPIQT
+795 

>member
-1 MKKEHQIKESIPL
+1 MQKKEHQIKDPLPL

-27 MPLLVG
+27 IPLLVG
-33 REKSINA
+33 RQKSIAA
-40 VEEANKKDKTILL
+40 VEAADAKDKTILL
-53 CAQRSVKVE
+53 CAQRSVKTE
-62 DPSVDDIYQVG
+62 DPSPDDIYQMG
-73 TVGQIIQ
+73 TVGKILQ

-95 LFRAKIKKPLP
+95 LYRVKIKKFLP

-114 IENVSS
+114 IEPISTDA
-120 EIEKTIEVEAMMRSL
+120 EKTMEVEALMRSL

-149 PTEAY
+149 PTEAF
-154 ATIANI
+154 ATTANI
-160 ADADQVADQIASYLT
+160 DNPNQLADTVASYLT
-175 LRVSERQAI
+175 LRISERQAI
-184 LEVIDP
+184 LEIIDP
-190 LERIKRLTEVLNSEI
+190 VERIKRLTEVLNSEI

-217 VRKQIEKAQKEYFL
+217 VRRQIEKSQKEYFL

-244 KDDPKNELDDLKEK
+244 KDEHKSEMDELKEK
-258 IKQAKMPKE
+258 VKAAKMTKE
-267 AQEVVLREVEKLSR
+267 AQEVALREIEKLSR
-281 MYPSSPEATVSRN
+281 MYPNSPEATVSRN
-294 YIDWLVAL
+294 YIDWLVVL

-312 DINNAE
+312 DIKNAE

-379 RISLGGMRDE
+379 RISLGGVRDE

-409 SIRKAK
+409 SVRKAK

-422 LDEVDKMSMDFR
+422 LDEVDKMVMDFR

-480 LPLQDRMEII
+480 VPLQDRMEII
-490 RLPGYTEYEKLKIA
+490 RLPGYTEYEKVKIA
-504 RGFLIPKQLKAN
+504 DGFLISKQIKAN
-516 GLKEEDIK
+516 GLKLENISFSAEG
-524 FTQEAIL
+524 IL
-531 RIIRRYTR
+531 KIIRRYTR

-553 YRRIAKEVVT
+553 CRKIAKEVVE
-563 KEKDLKIRLTGVR
+563 KERDLKVKLTAVS
-576 VEKYLGPVQFTE
+576 VQKYLGPPQFSE
-588 PKKEEKSEVGVATG
+588 PKIEEKNEVGVATG

-648 SRAREFGIDDDFYR
+648 SRAKEFGIDDDFYR

-686 ATALISSL
+686 ATALVSSL
-694 TKRPVKKDVA
+694 TKLPVKKDVA

-714 VLPIGGLKSKI
+714 VLQIGGLKSKI
-725 LAAHMVGIK
+725 LAAHRVGIK
-734 TVIMPKENEKDLVE
+734 TVIIPKENEKDLAE
-748 IPKNILKDIKIIPVE
+748 MPKNILRELRMVTVE

-768 LEISLEKKRA
+768 LKIALENKRGKRSKAEPKK
-778 KTAESSQ
+778 
-785 NTNLKRMFRP
+785 FYRP